1 MEKPWATACWGCRG
15 SGWGRG
21 GPRKQVSQLK
31 PIWTMKHSAG
41 HEGECSG
48 PGAMPPK
55 LTRGPRGPGR
65 DSQGDWLTSAQGQG
79 SGGRGPTGA
88 PLLAQAAL
96 QLPQLL
102 PPAAWRAS
110 AAGGPAC

>member
-1 MEKPWATACWGCRG
+1 MPPA
-15 SGWGRG
+15 
-21 GPRKQVSQLK
+21 
-31 PIWTMKHSAG
+31 I
-41 HEGECSG
+41 
-48 PGAMPPK
+48 PPK

-65 DSQGDWLTSAQGQG
+65 DSQGDRLTSAQGQG

-102 PPAAWRAS
+102 LLLQHGMLPLPAGLPAEVPLPAQ
-110 AAGGPAC
+110 AAGRFGDLQLQG